1 MKSHPAERHPADSNL
16 RQPAAHMIS
25 ASKTT
30 PKSKPGRHSRRST
43 AEAQPSGRQ
52 PDDHVARG
60 SLLVRVRRVGKGRA
74 AVGPPAP
81 EQAEAN
87 HGHDPANRDD
97 DANRHAEVR
106 PEVQVLVFAER
117 EAKLHQGPEDRRRRL
132 GAAARVSFFSLLL
145 FPFPRPQRGAL
156 DKQGRRLTGGPRM
169 PISMTPDLEVAT
181 PPTTRIAMHSITDK
195 TRSIRSMLRKPQN
208 PTMGEDGSANA
219 FGLAAI
225 ASEAV
230 ENLASWGNG
239 GGGS

>member
-1 MKSHPAERHPADSNL
+1 MSNLNRQRHLYRNKRQSNRTPRQFPQTRWESRPPRLGMKSHPAKRHPADGNL

-25 ASKTT
+25 PRKKHQRAR
-30 PKSKPGRHSRRST
+30 GRHSRRST
-43 AEAQPSGRQ
+43 AETQPSGRQ

-132 GAAARVSFFSLLL
+132 GAPACVSFFASSSC
-145 FPFPRPQRGAL
+145 FPGAL
-156 DKQGRRLTGGPRM
+156 NKQGRDSPEGRGCL
-169 PISMTPDLEVAT
+169 SV
-181 PPTTRIAMHSITDK
+181 
-195 TRSIRSMLRKPQN
+195 
-208 PTMGEDGSANA
+208 
-219 FGLAAI
+219 
-225 ASEAV
+225 
-230 ENLASWGNG
+230 
-239 GGGS
+239 